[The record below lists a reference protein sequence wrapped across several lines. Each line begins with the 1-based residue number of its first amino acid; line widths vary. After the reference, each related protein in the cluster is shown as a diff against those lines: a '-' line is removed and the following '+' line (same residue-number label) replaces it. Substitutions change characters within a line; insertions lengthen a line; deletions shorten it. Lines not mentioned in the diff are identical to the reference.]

1 MGWNMK
7 ARLHDLSFTR
17 EGASVLSITTRE
29 DCRELWD
36 NLSGTDIEVSIK
48 KHRTKRGLTQNGLY
62 WATLAQLAHKLDV
75 SNAYM
80 HNIMIR
86 RYGQP
91 ERFEDQVVY
100 MFLPDTEEAENKALE
115 AETYH
120 LKPTSQMKTGKDGI
134 TYRAYM
140 LMRGSS
146 TYNTEEF
153 SRLLDGLLSECKEM
167 GIHVMTGREE

>member
-1 MGWNMK
+1 MRG
-7 ARLHDLSFTR
+7 RLHDFGYSRDGESLLTI
-17 EGASVLSITTRE
+17 ASRE
-29 DCRELWD
+29 DIGNVWD
-36 NLSGTDIEVSIK
+36 EMNGCDIEFTVK
-48 KHRTKRGLTQNGLY
+48 KFRDKRGLSSNGLY
-62 WATLAQLAHKLDV
+62 WSTLAQLAHKLGV

-80 HNIMIR
+80 HNVMIR

-100 MFLPDTEEAENKALE
+100 IMLPDTEDAENKALE

-120 LKPTSQMKTGKDGI
+120 LKPTSQTKPGKDGQ

-146 TYNTEEF
+146 TYTTEEF
-153 SRLLDGLLSECKEM
+153 SRLLDGLLSECKEA
-167 GIHVMTGREE
+167 GIHVMTNRGE